1 MYAKLMKLAITVIL
15 IIFSLQYIA
24 LAEEAATD
32 KDKKTD
38 KLTVEQE
45 AAKRDSELIQ
55 KLMLQSQQ
63 TRSPDPEVKDV
74 EFDVGNNPIL
84 GSDTARLI
92 IVQFSDY
99 SCPHC
104 ALFTKETYPE
114 IVKNY
119 IDTGKVRY
127 VIVDYPLPGD
137 TPAIRAAEAAHCASD
152 QGKFREM
159 HEDIM
164 SEQQS
169 INDINSIASFADLDM
184 NKFKACMDSKKYEDL
199 VNKNISLGDKLHIPS
214 VPGFVVAKID
224 PENPHKVKGI
234 SYIRG
239 AKPYSDFQQAIDKAL
254 AEIKK

>member
-1 MYAKLMKLAITVIL
+1 MCAKLVKSAIALML

-24 LAEEAATD
+24 LAEEASTD
-32 KDKKTD
+32 KNKKTD
-38 KLTVEQE
+38 ELTVEQE

-137 TPAIRAAEAAHCASD
+137 TPATRAAEAAHCASD
-152 QGKFREM
+152 QGKFWEM
-159 HEDIM
+159 HEEIM
-164 SEQQS
+164 DEQQQLL
-169 INDINSIASFADLDM
+169 DINNLAASIHLEM
-184 NKFKACMDSKKYEDL
+184 GKFRECMESRKYSGL
-199 VNKNISLGDKLHIPS
+199 VNENIALGSKLEIPS
-214 VPGFVVAKID
+214 VPNFIIAEID
-224 PENPHKVKGI
+224 PEDHKKVKGI

-239 AKPYSDFQQAIDKAL
+239 AKPYAYFQQEIDRAL
-254 AEIKK
+254 AGLH